1 MKEREATEMKFS
13 WRGRDKRVTCGMSG
27 LMSLERTNSEFG
39 EDVSPVVVQR
49 KRGILS
55 PVNGPGWGEVGE
67 AVKDGWQANEGRRST
82 SNSDQ

>member
-13 WRGRDKRVTCGMSG
+13 WRVCDKRVTCGMSG

-55 PVNGPGWGEVGE
+55 PVNGPEWGEWG
-67 AVKDGWQANEGRRST
+67 KR
-82 SNSDQ
+82 